1 MQFHYPLC
9 LYGLMN
15 PLAEQTH
22 IGPDPKLTLLADGS
36 FDWVFRWTM
45 TEFTEH
51 SAPTFSKWSFLSKN
65 KEQNA
70 SMLLWIQSL

>member
-1 MQFHYPLC
+1 MQFHNPLC
-9 LYGLMN
+9 LYGPMN

-22 IGPDPKLTLLADGS
+22 IDPATKLNLLADGS
-36 FDWVFRWTM
+36 CDWVVRWTM

-51 SAPTFSKWSFLSKN
+51 TAPTFSKWCFLSKN

-70 SMLLWIQSL
+70 NMLLWIQSL